1 MEKEILQEIVAAI
14 KDGNEVIC
22 ESEEERNELIK
33 FCSENGVPVSSF
45 VAALGNNDKKA
56 LKTWLN
62 DPDDTGK
69 YLRLSS
75 YHGCIIVRTYCKET
89 IYDSVLFTSSFEPP
103 SETIPD
109 FDKAFNKLIGG

>member
-1 MEKEILQEIVAAI
+1 MQEIIAAI
-14 KDGNEVIC
+14 KEGTDVIC

-56 LKTWLN
+56 LKMWLN
-62 DPDDTGK
+62 DPGDTGR
-69 YLRLSS
+69 YLSLSS
-75 YHGCIIVRTYCKET
+75 YKGCVIAGSNYSGINYGN
-89 IYDSVLFTSSFEPP
+89 VLFTSSFEPP

>member
-1 MEKEILQEIVAAI
+1 MQEIIAAI
-14 KDGNEVIC
+14 KEGTDVIC

-75 YHGCIIVRTYCKET
+75 YHGCIIAGTYCKET
-89 IYDSVLFTSSFEPP
+89 IYDSALFTSSFEPL
-103 SETIPD
+103 SETISG
-109 FDKAFNKLIGG
+109 FDEAFNKLIGG

>member
-1 MEKEILQEIVAAI
+1 MQEIIAAI
-14 KDGNEVIC
+14 KEGTDVIC

-56 LKTWLN
+56 LKMWLN
-62 DPDDTGK
+62 DPDNAGK
-69 YLRLSS
+69 YLGLGSYKGCVIALSN
-75 YHGCIIVRTYCKET
+75 YRGIN
-89 IYDSVLFTSSFEPP
+89 YDNVLFTSSFEPP